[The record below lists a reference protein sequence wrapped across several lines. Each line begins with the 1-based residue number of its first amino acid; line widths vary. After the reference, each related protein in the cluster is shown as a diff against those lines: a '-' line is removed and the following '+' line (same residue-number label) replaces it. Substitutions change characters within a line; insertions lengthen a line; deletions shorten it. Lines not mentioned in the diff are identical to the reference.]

1 MVTYVTGL
9 YIGLMI
15 MKRQVKVLISDL
27 GLYLYLM
34 KGGLK
39 K

>member
-1 MVTYVTGL
+1 
-9 YIGLMI
+9 MI